1 MKYLDLLPVVWPV
14 ISAIASLVVHL
25 IEPKAP
31 RAAAFLRA
39 TGLDLPG
46 AVRAMSR
53 APALENSTLLPS
65 IMPPAEEPEDAPAEE
80 PPPAAPK
87 RSRRR
92 PAKS

>member
-14 ISAIASLVVHL
+14 ISALASLVVHL

-46 AVRAMSR
+46 AVRAVRSVKI
-53 APALENSTLLPS
+53 PDTSALRPS
-65 IMPPAEEPEDAPAEE
+65 VMPPAESPEDAPAEE